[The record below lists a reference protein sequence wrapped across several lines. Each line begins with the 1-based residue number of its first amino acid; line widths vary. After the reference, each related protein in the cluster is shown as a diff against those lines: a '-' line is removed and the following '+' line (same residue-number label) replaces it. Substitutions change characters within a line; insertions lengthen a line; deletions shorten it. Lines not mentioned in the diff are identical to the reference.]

1 MRYLKLFNDF
11 DLIEEARRWISDP
24 IRTQIENFVNKYKG
38 REDRIFVSYRS
49 GEYVSFINP
58 KNKFNTPTGIYTY
71 PWKGYFDKNFDA
83 VKNSALPDYTKI
95 VPFTGSQTTRF
106 IYLYK
111 VKDDAF
117 LIDNETTYEEILPYA
132 KKLKGIFGEDKLLIE
147 YLESENAYVG
157 WSNNPYLHSNPCND
171 CGGDKEFQCP
181 ECDGEGYF
189 INDDNSGTECDYCY
203 GTGKIECYECDGTG
217 FKEEYTQLTSA
228 KIFWVLIYDL
238 ITQTKVKGQIQTK
251 FTNICNQIGVDGFV
265 DLGDGYIH
273 PNETYQ
279 AALLKGRSIMEDYVS
294 ISLDTDTQ
302 TIQLANSMMSA
313 NTIELFKII
322 RLKLRE
328 IDYDKIS
335 RYMKSENLLDQF
347 IDNALANILDIED
360 SDIQNLPSGSFIGLS
375 YYDLD
380 SKKINIQSAIIK
392 GLKYLIKNLPED
404 EQSRLKN
411 KFPEIK

>member
-11 DLIEEARRWISDP
+11 DLIEEARRWITDP

-71 PWKGYFDKNFDA
+71 PWKGYFDKKFDVA
-83 VKNSALPDYTKI
+83 KNSALPDYKNI

-111 VKDDAF
+111 VKDDVF

-132 KKLKGIFGEDKLLIE
+132 KKLKDIFGEDKLLIK
-147 YLESENAYVG
+147 YLESENTYVE
-157 WSNNPYLHSNPCND
+157 WSDNPYLHGQPCD
-171 CGGDKEFQCP
+171 VCGGDKEFQCP
-181 ECDGEGYF
+181 ECDGKGYF
-189 INDDNSGTECDYCY
+189 NDGDETECDYCY
-203 GTGKIECYECDGTG
+203 GTGKMECGECDGTG
-217 FKEEYTQLTSA
+217 FREEYTQLISA
-228 KIFWVLIYDL
+228 KIFWVLLYDL
-238 ITQTKVKGQIQTK
+238 ITKTKVKGQIQTK
-251 FTNICNQIGVDGFV
+251 FTNICNRIGIDGFV

-273 PNETYQ
+273 PNETHQ
-279 AALLKGRSIMEDYVS
+279 AVLLKGRSIMEDYVS

-335 RYMKSENLLDQF
+335 RHMKAENLLDEF
-347 IDNALANILDIED
+347 IDNVLANILEIKE
-360 SDIQNLPSGSFIGLS
+360 SDILELPGGSFIGLNH
-375 YYDLD
+375 YDLD

-392 GLKYLIKNLPED
+392 GLKYLIKNLPEG
-404 EQSRLKN
+404 EQSRLKY